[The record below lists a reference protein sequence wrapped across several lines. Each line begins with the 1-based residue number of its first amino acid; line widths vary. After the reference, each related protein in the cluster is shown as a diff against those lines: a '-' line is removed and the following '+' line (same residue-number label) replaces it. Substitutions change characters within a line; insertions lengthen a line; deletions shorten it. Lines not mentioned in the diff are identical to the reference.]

1 MPEPAAS
8 PAIRVLL
15 VDDHPVYRDGLAVL
29 LRSIDGLDVVGTAAD
44 GLEAVAA
51 ADADSPDVIVMDVQ
65 MPRMDGIEATR
76 RITAKHPAVGI
87 IVLTMSEADETVF
100 DAMRAGARGY
110 LLKGSGQ
117 DDISRAIRAVAGG
130 DAIFGPRIAARVAEF
145 FARPPVAA
153 DPVAFPQLTG
163 REREILELVASGRSN
178 GDIAEHLF
186 LSPKTVRN
194 NVSNIFTKLQ
204 VSGRAEAVI
213 AARDAGLGRRADE
226 PGSSSTRDR

>member
-1 MPEPAAS
+1 MSEPALETPPDDV

-51 ADADSPDVIVMDVQ
+51 AEALAPDVIVMDVQ
-65 MPRMDGIEATR
+65 MPRLDGIEATR
-76 RITAKHPAVGI
+76 RIAARHPDVGI

-145 FARPPVAA
+145 FARPPAAA
-153 DPVAFPQLTG
+153 DSVAFPELTG
-163 REREILELVASGRSN
+163 REREILELVAAGRSN

-194 NVSNIFTKLQ
+194 NVSNIFAKLQ

-213 AARDAGLGRRADE
+213 AARDAGLGR
-226 PGSSSTRDR
+226 GSGGTTA